1 MIAEPDLPQSE
12 SPVMS
17 KRLNPYVTAPDTM
30 KPMIALE
37 ASIKESGLEHSLIHL
52 VKMRA
57 SQINGCAYC
66 LHMHSSDAIKEG
78 ESPAR
83 LFLLDA
89 WHESALYTP
98 RERAALAWTDALTLI
113 SQSHAPDEAY
123 EDVLS
128 EFSPEETVK
137 LTLLIGTINT
147 WNRIAIGFRTSHP
160 NDRPA
165 KSEMTAA

>member
-1 MIAEPDLPQSE
+1 
-12 SPVMS
+12 MS

-66 LHMHSSDAIKEG
+66 LHMHSADAIKEG

-89 WHESALYTP
+89 WHESVLYTP

-123 EDVLS
+123 DEVVS
-128 EFSPEETVK
+128 QFSPEEVVK
-137 LTLLIGTINT
+137 LTLLIGTINS
-147 WNRIAIGFRTSHP
+147 WNRISIGFRSAHP
-160 NDRPA
+160 HDRPA
-165 KSEMTAA
+165 KSDATAA

>member
-1 MIAEPDLPQSE
+1 MT
-12 SPVMS
+12 

-30 KPMIALE
+30 KPLIALE
-37 ASIKESGLEHSLIHL
+37 ATIKESGLEHSLIHL

-66 LHMHSSDAIKEG
+66 LHMHSADAIKEG

-89 WHESALYTP
+89 WHEAALYSP

-113 SQSHAPDEAY
+113 SQTHAPSETY
-123 EDVLS
+123 EEVLRH
-128 EFSPEETVK
+128 FSPEETVN
-137 LTLLIGTINT
+137 LTLLIATINS
-147 WNRIAIGFRTSHP
+147 WNRIAIGFRSAHP

-165 KSEMTAA
+165 AAVAAAG

>member
-1 MIAEPDLPQSE
+1 MT
-12 SPVMS
+12 
-17 KRLNPYVTAPDTM
+17 KRLNPYVAAPDTM
-30 KPMIALE
+30 KPLIALE
-37 ASIKESGLEHSLIHL
+37 ATIKESGLEHSLIHL

-66 LHMHSSDAIKEG
+66 LHMHSADALKEG

-89 WHESALYTP
+89 WHESALYSP

-113 SQSHAPDEAY
+113 SQTHAPDEVY
-123 EDVLS
+123 VEVQHH
-128 EFSPEETVK
+128 FSPEETVK
-137 LTLLIGTINT
+137 LTMLIATINS
-147 WNRIAIGFRTSHP
+147 WNRIAIGFRSAHP

-165 KSEMTAA
+165 MAAPAA

>member
-1 MIAEPDLPQSE
+1 
-12 SPVMS
+12 MS

-37 ASIKESGLEHSLIHL
+37 AAVKESGLEHSLIHL

-66 LHMHSSDAIKEG
+66 LHMHSADALEGG

-89 WHESALYTP
+89 WHESALYTA

-113 SQSHAPDEAY
+113 AQTHAPDAAY
-123 EDVLS
+123 EEALRH
-128 EFSPEETVK
+128 FSPEEMVK
-137 LTLLIGTINT
+137 LTVLVGTINS
-147 WNRIAIGFRTSHP
+147 WNRIAIGFRSAHP
-160 NDRPA
+160 GDRPA
-165 KSEMTAA
+165 AAATAA

>member
-1 MIAEPDLPQSE
+1 
-12 SPVMS
+12 MS
-17 KRLNPYVTAPDTM
+17 KRLNPYTTAPDTM

-113 SQSHAPDEAY
+113 SQTHAPDVAY
-123 EDVLS
+123 EEVLRH
-128 EFSPEETVK
+128 FSPEETVK

-147 WNRIAIGFRTSHP
+147 WNRIAIGFRSAHP
-160 NDRPA
+160 HDRPA
-165 KSEMTAA
+165 KSDAAAA

>member
-1 MIAEPDLPQSE
+1 MT
-12 SPVMS
+12 
-17 KRLNPYVTAPDTM
+17 KRLNPYVAAPDTM
-30 KPMIALE
+30 KPLIALE
-37 ASIKESGLEHSLIHL
+37 ASLKESGLEHSLIHL

-66 LHMHSSDAIKEG
+66 LHMHSADAIKEG

-89 WHESALYTP
+89 WHESALYSS
-98 RERAALAWTDALTLI
+98 RERAALAWTDVLTLV
-113 SQSHAPDEAY
+113 SQTHAPDEVY
-123 EDVLS
+123 EEVLRH
-128 EFSPEETVK
+128 FSPEETVK

-147 WNRIAIGFRTSHP
+147 WNRIAIGFRSAHP

-165 KSEMTAA
+165 AAAHTAG